1 MLLVTRSI
9 MHMCILTVNQRDSEL
24 FFLIYSG
31 VMVAAGGVPPEPP
44 AYKEKDDLG
53 PEFGIPMP
61 PPPSGPPPSY
71 RGPGSVA
78 GSVASGPALYDNP
91 TYGRARSVANGSVA
105 GDARSVMSG
114 RSSR

>member
-1 MLLVTRSI
+1 MV
-9 MHMCILTVNQRDSEL
+9 
-24 FFLIYSG
+24 
-31 VMVAAGGVPPEPP
+31 VAAGGVPSEPP

-78 GSVASGPALYDNP
+78 GSVAAPPSYHTRGP
-91 TYGRARSVANGSVA
+91 GSVANGSVA
-105 GDARSVMSG
+105 GGDARSVMSG